1 VAYWPVDLCVMCLCV
16 VSQTSVTQYAS
27 MPRADSEI
35 VMPDACA
42 AVHLCCLLN
51 LCPCVCDCELDS

>member
-1 VAYWPVDLCVMCLCV
+1 MCLCV

-35 VMPDACA
+35 VMPDACV